1 MKYTR
6 LKQYLFL
13 AVLFFVSIL
22 YCAAQTRQDRIAIL
36 SFNGGSSDERDGIA
50 ELFSFQRPIMDNFT
64 VIPRTTITNAIS
76 REQSFQTSGMTNA
89 DTIARLGNQFGANYV
104 MAGSITSLGNSN
116 LLIVSIVKIDVIQM
130 VAGDFIT
137 YNTLDD
143 LTKNRSIILKMAEN
157 LISMI
162 QNDTKDMHRLA
173 VVPVQFTGDVN
184 KEDGDALAQLLSI
197 HLIRNGKYAVYPRT
211 QSLEQVQQ
219 EYKTQYSGVT
229 RDSQAVVLGRGT
241 NPEYVLSIASRR
253 IGSMNTFNASVID
266 LEGGHQIDGLSEQY
280 ANLTDGINAMDF
292 VARQLSGVQVSDR
305 ERSRRTSGVSS
316 ALSAEEREAARAEA
330 AVARAVAA
338 DRFLRKSAFIADGWF
353 GFKIPSEETDA
364 AKYSGGGLL
373 GMRYGLFGLQTGI
386 NFMGSNI
393 LVQVNSQVN
402 SLDENIALT
411 VFQLPVL
418 ARLNIN
424 FMESLIYIS
433 PYAGIGI
440 NLSSYSDNKDLK
452 VQSLSTMSFI
462 GGADIAMNL
471 SLMKV
476 FIGVQYNSDIEDNV
490 IQYNGQ
496 EYKYKNPIFNLTLG
510 LHFDVPFRKD

>member
-280 ANLTDGINAMDF
+280 ANLTDGIDAMDF

-316 ALSAEEREAARAEA
+316 ALSAEERAAARAA
-330 AVARAVAA
+330 AAAARTAAA
-338 DRFLRKSAFIADGWF
+338 DSFLRKSAFIVDGWF
-353 GFKIPSEETDA
+353 GIKIISEETDTS
-364 AKYSGGGLL
+364 KYSGGVLL
-373 GMRYGLFGLQTGI
+373 GMRYGIFGLQTGI

-393 LVQVNSQVN
+393 LVQVN

-418 ARLNIN
+418 ARLNIH
-424 FMESLIYIS
+424 FMESIMFIS

-440 NLSSYSDNKDLK
+440 NFSSNSDNKDLE
-452 VQSLSTMSFI
+452 VQSLSNMSVI
-462 GGADIAMNL
+462 GGIALGMDFYL
-471 SLMKV
+471 IKAFV
-476 FIGVQYNSDIEDNV
+476 GVQYNGDIADNV
-490 IQYNGQ
+490 IKYNG
-496 EYKYKNPIFNLTLG
+496 EEHKYKNSIFNLTFG
-510 LHFDVPFRKD
+510 LHFDVPFRKN